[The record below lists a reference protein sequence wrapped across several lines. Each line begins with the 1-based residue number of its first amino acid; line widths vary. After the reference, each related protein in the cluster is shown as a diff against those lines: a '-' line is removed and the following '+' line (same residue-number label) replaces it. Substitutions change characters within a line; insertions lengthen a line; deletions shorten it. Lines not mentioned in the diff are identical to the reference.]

1 MAASFGGG
9 VLARPGP
16 AHCGRARRLRA
27 ERFRTRDIGADKVTP
42 EIGRNGTYRMLTRT
56 TIGAVSDARY
66 RALAAFGRRVP
77 VRHIE
82 EASRTGPRWLI
93 GVTNSDIAC
102 DVRVR

>member
-1 MAASFGGG
+1 MSQHESTTSRAPADASGD
-9 VLARPGP
+9 
-16 AHCGRARRLRA
+16 
-27 ERFRTRDIGADKVTP
+27 T
-42 EIGRNGTYRMLTRT
+42 GTYRMLTRT